1 MTSGHISVVHLF
13 PGQGSQFPGMGKQLY
28 EKYSEVRQIYAS
40 AKKIAGFDVAEISFE
55 ADKKTLAQTRYT
67 QPCIFTH
74 SYAVLIALGSKA
86 EFSAVA
92 GHSLGEYSAL
102 VAGGVLSFE
111 DGLRAVT
118 VRGQVMSQAEAGG
131 MLAPLGAN
139 LDTVQEVVDELKEKG
154 IIEVANYNAPGQ
166 IIISG
171 EKDILKF
178 AAEMLKE
185 RGAKKIIPL
194 PVSGAFHSPLM
205 NDAQKEMKKLLDKI
219 EFGKPK
225 VMFYSNVTGDKIE
238 SPEEIRKNLVLQITN
253 PVRWM
258 NIIENMTGNGVD
270 KFVEIGPGKVLQ
282 GLIARID
289 NEVITTDWQ
298 SILEL

>member
-1 MTSGHISVVHLF
+1 M
-13 PGQGSQFPGMGKQLY
+13 
-28 EKYSEVRQIYAS
+28 
-40 AKKIAGFDVAEISFE
+40 
-55 ADKKTLAQTRYT
+55 
-67 QPCIFTH
+67 
-74 SYAVLIALGSKA
+74 LIALGSKA